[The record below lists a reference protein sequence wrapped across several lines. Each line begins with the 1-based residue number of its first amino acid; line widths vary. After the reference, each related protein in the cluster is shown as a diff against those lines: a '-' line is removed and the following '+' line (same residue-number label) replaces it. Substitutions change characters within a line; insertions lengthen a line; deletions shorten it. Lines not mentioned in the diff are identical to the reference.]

1 MIIYTFKNFLKQQF
15 AFPVRKIPVHT
26 FLGCP
31 HRENRI
37 GSGGCIY
44 CENEGFSSVK
54 PDLPDVLTQ
63 IKNGITYSRR
73 RGFKG
78 KYIAYFQT
86 YTNTFANPD
95 VLKSWFQSVLD
106 FPDDIIG
113 LSVSTRPDCLE
124 NVVIDHLSEIS
135 KLCMVWIELG
145 LQSARDKTLKLI
157 NRGHDYACFEDA
169 VKRIKRFSDLLVSTH
184 IILGLPGES
193 YSDMEFTISAINKLN
208 LDGVKIHHLQV
219 VKNTVLADWYSKGDV
234 KVFSENEYINLLTE
248 LIPRLSPKISI
259 HRLVGDIRDDMLI
272 APKWNLTK
280 TQIIQLVEKG
290 LKITGMYQGCLY
302 SE

>member
-1 MIIYTFKNFLKQQF
+1 MLF
-15 AFPVRKIPVHT
+15 R
-26 FLGCP
+26 
-31 HRENRI
+31 
-37 GSGGCIY
+37 S
-44 CENEGFSSVK
+44 
-54 PDLPDVLTQ
+54 
-63 IKNGITYSRR
+63 
-73 RGFKG
+73 
-78 KYIAYFQT
+78 
-86 YTNTFANPD
+86 
-95 VLKSWFQSVLD
+95 
-106 FPDDIIG
+106 
-113 LSVSTRPDCLE
+113 
-124 NVVIDHLSEIS
+124 
-135 KLCMVWIELG
+135 
-145 LQSARDKTLKLI
+145 
-157 NRGHDYACFEDA
+157 GHDYACFEDA